1 MAPYFLNQ
9 SCDPFLPR
17 SADCVIGSY
26 VQYSVNVG
34 DASDIS
40 AGIQFANDNNIRL
53 IIRKRSNILHLSWSQ
68 CLL

>member
-1 MAPYFLNQ
+1 MAPYFVNQ

-26 VQYSVNVG
+26 VQYSVNVA

-53 IIRKRSNILHLSWSQ
+53 IIRKSSKVSRSSW
-68 CLL
+68 